1 MTERSDLA
9 ELAKRRGF
17 FFPSNDAYGG
27 TAGLYTYGPEGA
39 ALKRNIE
46 AVWRDQ
52 FVRAAGHMELESPTV
67 VPEAVF
73 EASGHLETFDD
84 MIVECAD
91 CGATHRADHLVE
103 DAVPDVDDAE
113 AFAPRRVAD
122 LVTVSGRTTA
132 REAAQAF
139 ISNDIEQAPLVSG
152 DELAGILRDVDLL
165 EALV

>member
-73 EASGHLETFDD
+73 EASGTTVGDSSSMWPAARTNWSRQTASMFRL
-84 MIVECAD
+84 
-91 CGATHRADHLVE
+91 RA
-103 DAVPDVDDAE
+103 
-113 AFAPRRVAD
+113 AP
-122 LVTVSGRTTA
+122 SG
-132 REAAQAF
+132 
-139 ISNDIEQAPLVSG
+139 PYV
-152 DELAGILRDVDLL
+152 
-165 EALV
+165 